1 MIKSDEMEGNFLK
14 YLRANIAKP
23 IEFLSCGQFYSD
35 VPWTHSKRRLDSFE
49 IIIGIE
55 KCLYISQGDEK
66 YEVKPGDVLVLLPGI
81 THEGYRPC
89 EEGVSFFWLH
99 FLVYESYGILD
110 EEALDKELAEL
121 TKPDSPKQC
130 TDVYL
135 PLFYA
140 PASIERANILFQQL
154 QHIGMSNY
162 YTRQAAHYIATL
174 LLIELSD
181 QMISSYRNSPDKSQG
196 DRNIAEIIEW
206 VRIHALTDISVAD
219 VAEHFKYNKN
229 YLSRFFKKKTGF
241 NLQEYI
247 HLMKISKAKELL
259 TRGSRSIREIAETV
273 GIQDEKYFMRLFK
286 KYQSMTPTEYRKAF
300 YRIHLNNH

>member
-1 MIKSDEMEGNFLK
+1 MQ
-14 YLRANIAKP
+14 YLRANIEKP

-35 VPWTHSKRRLDSFE
+35 VPWTHSKRSVDSFE

-55 KCLYISQGDEK
+55 KCLYISQGEEK
-66 YEVKPGDVLVLLPGI
+66 YEVRSGDVLVLLPGV

-89 EEGVSFFWLH
+89 EEGVSFFWFH
-99 FLVYESYGILD
+99 FLVSDTYGILD
-110 EEALDKELAEL
+110 EEGLDKELAALKE
-121 TKPDSPKQC
+121 PDSPKRC
-130 TDVYL
+130 SDVYL
-135 PLFYA
+135 PVFYA
-140 PASIERANILFQQL
+140 PAGIERANILFQQL

-181 QMISSYRNSPDKSQG
+181 QMIGDYQNSPGKPQG

-206 VRIHALTDISVAD
+206 VRIHALTDISASD
-219 VAEHFKYNKN
+219 VAEHFTYNRN
-229 YLSRFFKKKTGF
+229 YLSRFFKQKTGF

-247 HLMKISKAKELL
+247 NLMKISKAKEML
-259 TRGSRSIREIAETV
+259 TRGTRSIRDIAEGV
-273 GIQDEKYFMRLFK
+273 GIHDEKYFMRLFK
-286 KYQSMTPTEYRKAF
+286 KYESMTPTEYRKAF